1 MNNKVL
7 KRNKKIYNEVPENIL
22 VSILT
27 LQYEKKLP
35 LKRFE
40 ALAIDIISS
49 LTVVRL
55 LHSPVRSVIYFST
68 SLQPL

>member
-27 LQYEKKLP
+27 LHYNM
-35 LKRFE
+35 KRITFKN
-40 ALAIDIISS
+40 IFD
-49 LTVVRL
+49 
-55 LHSPVRSVIYFST
+55 FSDRYNF
-68 SLQPL
+68 